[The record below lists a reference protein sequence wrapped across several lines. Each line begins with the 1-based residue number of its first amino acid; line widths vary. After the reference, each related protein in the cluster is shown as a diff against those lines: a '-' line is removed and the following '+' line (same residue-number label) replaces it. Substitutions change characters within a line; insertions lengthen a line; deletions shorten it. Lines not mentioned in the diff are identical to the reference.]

1 MLPTEIS
8 YSVEHV
14 EYIQV
19 VMVSFFKMCRKKGY
33 SLGGAEL
40 DSRLSPFFNTRWLRE
55 PFLM

>member
-1 MLPTEIS
+1 MVPIEIS

-19 VMVSFFKMCRKKGY
+19 VMVSFFMMCRKKGY
-33 SLGGAEL
+33 SLEGAEL
-40 DSRLSPFFNTRWLRE
+40 GSLLCPIINTRWLRE